1 MKGRG
6 LVVFLALILA
16 TLATAGVF
24 MYSRGVQEEAKTGGT
39 MAQVVVSKVDLPAR
53 TDLDQMI
60 KDDQFKII
68 QVPVGVVV
76 DGAITSV
83 DQLAGKS
90 NSEAILAGEQI
101 PAARISGN
109 VPGGALAIPEG
120 MEAITVSL
128 DASRGVAGAIN
139 TGDHVVIYGTYTDFT
154 DIDTGQK
161 VPTTTTVLVPTA
173 ELLAVFRPIASSTFG
188 SDDESATSGEQL
200 PGSLAVTLALSPE
213 DTQRFVF
220 TMETGRVWFG
230 LLPPDENG
238 QPMKPISFAQVV
250 K

>member
-24 MYSRGVQEEAKTGGT
+24 MYSRGVEEEAKTGGT
-39 MAQVVVSKVDLPAR
+39 MVQVVVSKVDLPAR
-53 TDLDQMI
+53 TDLDQLI
-60 KDDQFKII
+60 KDDEFKII
-68 QVPVGVVV
+68 QVPESVVV
-76 DGAITSV
+76 DGAVTSV
-83 DQLAGKS
+83 DQLAGKN
-90 NSEAILAGEQI
+90 NSVAILAGEQI

-120 MEAITVSL
+120 MQAITVSL

-139 TGDHVVIYGTYTDFT
+139 AGDHVAIYATYTDVT
-154 DIDTGQK
+154 DIDTGDK
-161 VPTTTTVLVPTA
+161 LPTVTTVLVPTV
-173 ELLAVFRPIASSTFG
+173 ELLAVFRPLASSTLG
-188 SDDESATSGEQL
+188 SDESTTSGEQL
-200 PGSLAVTLALSPE
+200 PGSLAATLALTPE
-213 DTQRFVF
+213 DSQRFVF

-238 QPMKPISFAQVV
+238 KPMKPISFLEVV

>member
-24 MYSRGVQEEAKTGGT
+24 MYSRGVQEEAKSGGT
-39 MAQVVVSKVDLPAR
+39 MVQVVVSKVDVPAR
-53 TDLDQMI
+53 TNLDQLI
-60 KDDQFKII
+60 KDDQFRII
-68 QVPVGVVV
+68 QVPETVVV
-76 DGAITSV
+76 DGAVTSL

-90 NSEAILAGEQI
+90 NGVAILAGEQI
-101 PAARISGN
+101 PVARISGN
-109 VPGGALAIPEG
+109 VPGGALAIPKG

-139 TGDHVVIYGTYTDFT
+139 SGDHVTIYGTFTDFT
-154 DIDTGQK
+154 DIESGEK
-161 VPTTTTVLVPTA
+161 IPTTTTVLVPTA
-173 ELLAVFRPIASSTFG
+173 ELLAVFRPLAATPFG
-188 SDDESATSGEQL
+188 SDEATTAEQL
-200 PGSLAVTLALSPE
+200 PNSLAVTIALSPE
-213 DTQRFVF
+213 DTQKFVF

-238 QPMKPISFAQVV
+238 QPMEPISFAQVV
-250 K
+250 T

>member
-24 MYSRGVQEEAKTGGT
+24 MYTRGVKEEPAGT
-39 MAQVVVSKVDLPAR
+39 MVQVVVSKVDLPAR

-60 KDDQFKII
+60 KDDQFRIV
-68 QVPVGVVV
+68 QVPEGVVV
-76 DGAITSV
+76 DGAITSL

-90 NSEAILAGEQI
+90 NSVAILAGEQI

-109 VPGGALAIPEG
+109 VPGGALAIPKG

-139 TGDHVVIYGTYTDFT
+139 SGDQVVIYGTYTDFT
-154 DIDTGQK
+154 DIDTGEK
-161 VPTTTTVLVPTA
+161 IPTTTTVLVPTA
-173 ELLAVFRPIASSTFG
+173 ELLAVFRPISTSTFG
-188 SDDESATSGEQL
+188 SDETQSPSEQL
-200 PGSLAVTLALSPE
+200 PGSLAVTVALSPE
-213 DTQRFVF
+213 DTQKFVF

-238 QPMKPISFAQVV
+238 QPLQPISFAQVV